1 VNKISFVVMT
11 WNRGGQ
17 RVTNLLQSLLCY
29 QIEAAHE
36 VVLVD
41 TSDDAEIAKDVARR
55 ARIFEQCHLI
65 HAPRASLHKSWA
77 LNVGI
82 KATDP
87 GAAFVAA
94 TDIDFMFGRHAVHV
108 LRRRARPGRF
118 VLAQP
123 LRLPRDADISDPFSS
138 ENYRAL
144 AMQATW
150 WGYTGGPGTLQC
162 AARDWWFKVHGYD
175 ERYAEGLGGMDD
187 DMLLRARRDGL
198 HIERLTFEEAMP
210 LHQWHEPSPFKG
222 QLHGRV
228 ASGPG
233 VVANP
238 DGWGEM

>member
-1 VNKISFVVMT
+1 MVMT

-17 RVTNLLQSLLCY
+17 RVTNLLRSLLCY
-29 QIEAAHE
+29 QMEPAHE
-36 VVLVD
+36 LVLVD
-41 TSDDAEIAKDVARR
+41 TSDDPAIANDVARR
-55 ARIFEQCHLI
+55 ARLFEHCRLI
-65 HAPRASLHKSWA
+65 QAPQESLYKSWA

-82 KATDP
+82 KATHP
-87 GAAFVAA
+87 GAEFVAA
-94 TDIDFMFGRHAVHV
+94 TDIDFMFGSRMTHI
-108 LRRRARPGRF
+108 LRRTARAGRF

-123 LRLPRDADISDPFSS
+123 LRLPKDANLSDPFSG

-144 AMQATW
+144 AMKATW
-150 WGYTGGPGTLQC
+150 WGHTGGPGTLQC

-198 HIERLTFEEAMP
+198 RIERLTFEEAMP
-210 LHQWHEPSPFKG
+210 LHQWHEPTAFKG

-233 VVANP
+233 VVVNP
-238 DGWGEM
+238 DGWGELDT